1 MSHQPYYLG
10 IDWGGTRIKLG
21 AVTPDAEFLAQDIFE
36 LPKNADIDG
45 VVSGLLDKSEAF
57 IKQIGPKPI
66 GIGLGLT
73 GPVKPDFGVMLL
85 PGKVKGLEKFPI
97 VPRFAERFHL
107 PVRAENDG
115 TLSIY
120 AEKYAGK
127 AKAVDWAVTVTI
139 GTGVGSG
146 VLIDGRILSDPRFM
160 FGGQLGH
167 IVLNT
172 SDDRLCLTGARGTGE
187 MCCSATALAIG
198 VRSGIQRGIPST
210 LAEHYFADA
219 HSVDFQ
225 TIIEEGVAKGDRL
238 CCDELRRW
246 TRYVGWLLV
255 NAVHAY
261 SPEIIIMSGGA
272 TLSANY
278 FLNDLQ
284 QHVNQHIF
292 RYPPGAGVPI
302 VISDLAEHAGVL
314 GAAMM
319 MKVHLGKKRERMV
332 ITRVGLKSSSNR
344 RARKTQPH

>member
-1 MSHQPYYLG
+1 MTEQSYYLG

-21 AVTPDAEFLAQDIFE
+21 AVTGDAKFLAQEIFDS
-36 LPKNADIDG
+36 PRNANIDD
-45 VVSGLLDKSEAF
+45 VVSRLLDQTDSF
-57 IKQIGPKPI
+57 IAQIGRRPV

-73 GPVKPDFGVMLL
+73 GPVNPELGVVLL
-85 PGKVKGLEKFPI
+85 PGKVKGLEKYPI
-97 VPRFAERFHL
+97 VPRFAERFKL

-120 AEKYAGK
+120 AEKYAGR
-127 AKAVDWAVTVTI
+127 ARNVDWAVTVTI

-146 VLIDGRILSDPRFM
+146 VLLDGKILSDPRFM

-172 SDDRLCLTGARGTGE
+172 ADDRLCLTGARGTGE

-210 LAEHYFADA
+210 LAERYFADA
-219 HSVDFQ
+219 HSIDFR
-225 TIIEEGVAKGDRL
+225 TIIEEGVAKGDLL

-255 NAVHAY
+255 NAIHAY
-261 SPEIIIMSGGA
+261 SPQIIILSGGA
-272 TLSANY
+272 TLAAKY

-284 QHVNQHIF
+284 QHVNRHIF
-292 RYPPGAGVPI
+292 RYLPGEGVPI
-302 VISDLAEHAGVL
+302 VISEIAEHAGVL

-319 MKVHLGKKRERMV
+319 MKAHLEKP
-332 ITRVGLKSSSNR
+332 L
-344 RARKTQPH
+344 

>member
-1 MSHQPYYLG
+1 MSQKPYYLG

-21 AVTPDAEFLAQDIFE
+21 AVTGAAEFLAQDIFE
-36 LPKNADIDG
+36 SPKNADIAE
-45 VVSGLLDKSEAF
+45 VVSGLLDKAEAF
-57 IKQIGPKPI
+57 IQKIGRKPI

-73 GPVKPDFGVMLL
+73 GPVNPQLGVMLL
-85 PGKVKGLEKFPI
+85 PGKVKGLEKYPI
-97 VPRFAERFHL
+97 VPRFAERFKL

-127 AKAVDWAVTVTI
+127 AKDVNWAVAVTI

-146 VLIDGRILSDPRFM
+146 VLLDGRILSDPRFM

-172 SDDRLCLTGARGTGE
+172 ADDRLCLTGARGTGE
-187 MCCSATALAIG
+187 MTCSATALAIG

-210 LAEHYFADA
+210 LAERYFADA
-219 HSVDFQ
+219 HSIDFRS
-225 TIIEEGVAKGDRL
+225 IIEEGVAKGDRL

-261 SPEIIIMSGGA
+261 SPQIIILSGGA
-272 TLSANY
+272 TLAAKY

-292 RYPPGAGVPI
+292 RYPPGEGVPI
-302 VISDLAEHAGVL
+302 VVSEIAEHAGVL

-319 MKVHLGKKRERMV
+319 M
-332 ITRVGLKSSSNR
+332 RVYLQKHPPVSS
-344 RARKTQPH
+344 QF